1 MFRTLLFKFIKPY
14 PKNLWYNIILHM
26 KTYDLIIIG
35 SGPAGITAAIYAA
48 RYKLDFICIG
58 KEHGGTANEAFMV
71 ENYPGLPDIP
81 GIELMKKMKEQAEKL
96 GANIVTNDINTI
108 KKDKEIFSIKTNGEE
123 YSAKNIILTTG
134 TNRTRLKVPGEEE
147 LRGKGVAYCATC
159 DAPLFRNKVVAV
171 VGGGDGA
178 LTAAVQLGDV
188 AEKVYLIARKELRGT
203 PAWIDTIN
211 KNKKIEVMLGKSLK
225 EIKGENKVS
234 SIVIKETGEELTV
247 NGVFVEIGATPA
259 IEIIKDLGIELDSS
273 NHIQVDE
280 SQQTNVTGILAAG
293 DLTTGSNKLKQIVT
307 ACSEGAI
314 AANTVY
320 KIIKRS

>member
-1 MFRTLLFKFIKPY
+1 
-14 PKNLWYNIILHM
+14 M

-48 RYKLDFICIG
+48 RYKLDFLCVG

-96 GANIVTNDINTI
+96 GANIITNNINTI
-108 KKDKEIFSIKTNGEE
+108 KKDKEIFFIKANGEE
-123 YSAKNIILTTG
+123 YGAKNIILTTG

-171 VGGGDGA
+171 VGGGDAA

-203 PAWIDTIN
+203 PAWIEVIN
-211 KNKKIEVMLGKSLK
+211 KNKKIEVLLGKSLK

-234 SIVIKETGEELTV
+234 SIIIKETGEEFTV

-273 NHIQVDE
+273 NHIKIDIE
-280 SQQTNVTGILAAG
+280 QQTNVKGILAAG

-320 KIIKRS
+320 KTIKKS

>member
-1 MFRTLLFKFIKPY
+1 
-14 PKNLWYNIILHM
+14 M

-35 SGPAGITAAIYAA
+35 SGPAGITASIYAA

-81 GIELMKKMKEQAEKL
+81 GIELMKKMKNQAEKI
-96 GANIVTNDINTI
+96 GANIITDDINTI

-123 YSAKNIILTTG
+123 YGAKNIILTTG

-159 DAPLFRNKVVAV
+159 DAPLFRNKIVAV
-171 VGGGDGA
+171 VGGGDAA

-188 AEKVYLIARKELRGT
+188 AEKVYLIARKDLRGT

-225 EIKGENKVS
+225 EIKGDNKVS
-234 SIVIKETGEELTV
+234 SVIIRETGEEISV

-273 NHIQVDE
+273 HHIQIDE
-280 SQQTNVTGILAAG
+280 SQQTNIKGMLAAG